1 VATKSRPVRKVS
13 NNSNDSSKYGRKGA
27 KARAAWLEIPEKAY
41 DPNTKAYC
49 DALWMRVHEED
60 CPMLLLKDK
69 KKVITLEQAD
79 KEGWRIGESG
89 QSGRDRCC
97 FKGYRRKYPEKE
109 FTDDTPGITQIMK
122 SGKLKWHQAGC
133 HRFTIS
139 PEHVPM
145 TMGEAMA
152 KTDMDPYVC
161 VHCIERGPNLTTAD
175 LEKLKARPVH
185 PSSHPLR
192 AGRRK
197 PSPPIRC
204 LRNRRLT
211 FSSRRRWPRISASRK
226 RPMSIPWRPWKN
238 SWVGGFSSRELAELL
253 PGLPGHR
260 R

>member
-1 VATKSRPVRKVS
+1 MLACFCISGSVQAAGLPDDTTVYWDGKGKRVHVKECRRLTKDPDELAKLQKMTLAEAKAKGLPACSRCPGSELNIQREAGGDKKQTS
-13 NNSNDSSKYGRKGA
+13 KKSDNNSTDYGKYGRKGA
-27 KARAAWLEIPEKAY
+27 KARKAWLEIPEKAY

-60 CPMLLLKDK
+60 CPMLVLKDK

-139 PEHVPM
+139 P
-145 TMGEAMA
+145 
-152 KTDMDPYVC
+152 DM
-161 VHCIERGPNLTTAD
+161 
-175 LEKLKARPVH
+175 
-185 PSSHPLR
+185 
-192 AGRRK
+192 
-197 PSPPIRC
+197 SP
-204 LRNRRLT
+204 
-211 FSSRRRWPRISASRK
+211 
-226 RPMSIPWRPWKN
+226 
-238 SWVGGFSSRELAELL
+238 
-253 PGLPGHR
+253 
-260 R
+260 